1 MKCNFLFFFLF
12 QSIDGFIDAAENY
25 LEENPEKVC
34 TLTGDKK
41 FLEGLG
47 HTKDTPTCFL
57 MVFFMSGSNKR
68 GVTSCIPASYF
79 TRVYPYARGIEEAVK
94 GVEEETE
101 TAMETSWAN
110 VALNI
115 FHCVMAALNL
125 WAYRRRPQGHVVA
138 QDNGRQLAR
147 RAREEEEE

>member
-1 MKCNFLFFFLF
+1 
-12 QSIDGFIDAAENY
+12 
-25 LEENPEKVC
+25 
-34 TLTGDKK
+34 
-41 FLEGLG
+41 
-47 HTKDTPTCFL
+47 

-79 TRVYPYARGIEEAVK
+79 TRVYPYARGMEEAVK

-147 RAREEEEE
+147 RAREEEEEWKRGNPIGKYRVTYIYLILELFLFANFIASTNWLIDVLLFVKLDTSSGADS